1 MPQTY
6 RVVIEQTGKVLA
18 EKVEIAETLAS
29 RSQGLLGRQS
39 LDPGQG
45 LLIRPCSS
53 IHMFFMKFPI
63 DAIFLS
69 NSYKVVKI
77 SHALLPWRLSGCL
90 FGCAQVLELCHGA
103 AKESGL
109 SIGNTLK
116 LIKN

>member
-1 MPQTY
+1 MADTY
-6 RVVIEQTGKVLA
+6 TVIIEENGRVLA
-18 EKVEIAETLAS
+18 DKIEIAETLAS

-69 NSYKVVKI
+69 KDLKVVRI
-77 SHALLPWRLSGCL
+77 AHSLMPWRLSGCM
-90 FGCAQVLELCHGA
+90 FGCYQVLEMCSGV
-103 AKESGL
+103 AKNCSL
-109 SIGNTLK
+109 SKGNTLK